1 MNEIDNECAKL
12 IQNNKSKK
20 IVLFGAAHRGERVL
34 ENIFQYGI
42 TSNDIIFCDDNPE
55 KWGKDVLGIE
65 VVSIDELKKISRDN
79 LIIISSST
87 FYLKEKILEE
97 LGFTNVHYF
106 HCLLYPTK
114 THEKYSEEFSKIDHN
129 TNETCYMD
137 SEEKYTIYSSMKAV
151 SHLSGS
157 VAELGVYKGGSA
169 KIICELKGGK
179 KLFLFDTFEGLPE
192 VESGVDL
199 AKKEWF
205 NDTSFNRVKEY
216 LKKYENVN
224 FLVGK
229 FPDTITEEVSKEVFS
244 FVNLDT
250 DLYKSTLDGLNFF
263 WPRMVKGGRIV
274 SHDFNT
280 KDHPGVKKAF
290 QEFFKDNPEVI
301 IELADS
307 QSMVI
312 K

>member
-1 MNEIDNECAKL
+1 MIDNECAKL
-12 IQNNKSKK
+12 IQNNKKKK

-34 ENIFQYGI
+34 ENILQYGI
-42 TSNDIIFCDDNPE
+42 TSMDIIFCDDNPE
-55 KWGKDVLGIE
+55 KWGKKVLGIK
-65 VVSIDELKKISRDN
+65 VISIEELKKISRDN

-97 LGFTNVHYF
+97 LGFTNFYYF

-114 THEKYSEEFSKIDHN
+114 THEKYSKEFSKIDHI

-151 SHLSGS
+151 SHLSGA

-169 KIICELKGGK
+169 KIICELKGRK

-192 VESGVDL
+192 VENGVDL

-205 NDTSFNRVKEY
+205 NDTSFNKVKEY
-216 LKKYENVN
+216 LKDYENVN
-224 FLVGK
+224 FLVGT
-229 FPDTITEEVSKEVFS
+229 FPDSITEDVSNEIFS

-250 DLYKSTLDGLNFF
+250 DLYKSTLDGLKFF

-290 QEFFKDNPEVI
+290 QEFFKDNPEVV